1 MTGAAQT
8 TTAAGELTDRL
19 SGALVDAH
27 HIFVER
33 AVGTLGSA
41 GRTDAMLNAHLARAA
56 ALTQTG
62 ANRLDAI
69 AAQTHATSQ
78 AAATMSTPA
87 GQRAILTGLRS
98 QLTQA
103 SDVVNATQQQAGGL
117 AGQLRALRYPRR
129 TEPHPGGADG
139 DGTATSPDDQIVG
152 PPNSGD
158 STVRLVDNITR
169 GPLPQN
175 PPPPPPTPTSP
186 SDDAIT
192 QPMLPPPTATTT
204 PASDPIRTWVDNMV
218 RELAARPDDPI
229 AVEARRM
236 AWEALHKPQQCSTLQ
251 WTRDAG
257 GLLLSLGGAG
267 VTIAGAPLGPA
278 DWAALGLA
286 LGGAG
291 LSYGDL
297 IDCATR

>member
-1 MTGAAQT
+1 
-8 TTAAGELTDRL
+8 
-19 SGALVDAH
+19 
-27 HIFVER
+27 
-33 AVGTLGSA
+33 
-41 GRTDAMLNAHLARAA
+41 
-56 ALTQTG
+56 
-62 ANRLDAI
+62 
-69 AAQTHATSQ
+69 
-78 AAATMSTPA
+78 
-87 GQRAILTGLRS
+87 
-98 QLTQA
+98 
-103 SDVVNATQQQAGGL
+103 VNATQQQASGL
-117 AGQLRALRYPRR
+117 AGQLRVLKYPRR

-175 PPPPPPTPTSP
+175 PPPPPPPTPTSP

-192 QPMLPPPTATTT
+192 QLMLPPPTPTTT

-218 RELAARPDDPI
+218 RELAARPPDDPI
-229 AVEARRM
+229 AVEARRL
-236 AWEALHKPQQCSTLQ
+236 AWEALHEPQQCSTWQ

-278 DWAALGLA
+278 DGAARGRAFGGDSMSNSFVLGALTVAGVAAIVGVAYSLRSAGRLNLGRYLVAVGVLGVLLAAFAIATAATGAWIWSLWAVAFLAVLA
-286 LGGAG
+286 LVAYRAVRRHGEKGSSDAE
-291 LSYGDL
+291 L
-297 IDCATR
+297 R